1 MPEQSIYD
9 RLKAEGLDPPESV
22 KLVGNPRELTA
33 KEREFAEALERSL
46 TEHADLWQE
55 LADHDKR
62 MTEDAQIC
70 TWIVTLAAMDAE
82 EYARR
87 WADYDK
93 MGHAMVYFWK
103 WDVVRHFARKA
114 ILAFK
119 MGAA

>member
-1 MPEQSIYD
+1 MPEQTIYD
-9 RLKAEGLDPPESV
+9 RLVAEGLDPPESV

-62 MTEDAQIC
+62 MTEDARIC
-70 TWIVTLAAMDAE
+70 TWLVTAGLFDAADFD
-82 EYARR
+82 RR
-87 WADYDK
+87 FCVYGK
-93 MGHAMVYFWK
+93 MGYAMVYYNK
-103 WDVVRHFARKA
+103 WAMIRHWARKA

-119 MGAA
+119 MGAT